1 MATPYVAYDG
11 PIVTREAAR
20 AEGLMRYF
28 TAEPCVHGHLSKRHV
43 TNGRCMT
50 CLYLMRKPR
59 TDKARE
65 TLRIWC
71 AKDRSANPEKRRA
84 YKREY
89 YHRNK
94 ARVQAQNEA
103 SRKKNPEPRRCT
115 TRNYKA
121 RKRQAEGMHTA
132 ADVAA
137 ILKAQRGMCAYCRKK
152 VGNKFD
158 IDHIKPLSDGGTNH
172 RANLQI
178 TCGTCNRSKG
188 AADPISF
195 AQRFGLLL

>member
-94 ARVQAQNEA
+94 EI
-103 SRKKNPEPRRCT
+103 
-115 TRNYKA
+115 
-121 RKRQAEGMHTA
+121 G
-132 ADVAA
+132 
-137 ILKAQRGMCAYCRKK
+137 
-152 VGNKFD
+152 
-158 IDHIKPLSDGGTNH
+158 
-172 RANLQI
+172 RAHV
-178 TCGTCNRSKG
+178 
-188 AADPISF
+188 
-195 AQRFGLLL
+195 